1 MQRVGWFAALGA
13 CILMTIGCASTD
25 RTSTQDLVAKGL
37 IPPDARLMAE
47 GFGHR
52 IPMDGLTFVAPAD
65 GRTWLIGADRLIT
78 NFPVAAGDRVR
89 FTPAPGTPTSVALYV
104 NDEQLH
110 TASGTPIDRRMYFV
124 ADEDG

>member
-1 MQRVGWFAALGA
+1 M
-13 CILMTIGCASTD
+13 IGCASSD
-25 RTSTQDLVAKGL
+25 RPSTQDLVAKGL

-52 IPMDGLTFVAPAD
+52 IPMDGLAFIAPAD
-65 GRTWLIGADRLIT
+65 GRAWLIGSDRLIT
-78 NFPVAAGDRVR
+78 HFPVAAGDHVR

-104 NDEQLH
+104 NDEQFH

-124 ADEDG
+124 ADGEG